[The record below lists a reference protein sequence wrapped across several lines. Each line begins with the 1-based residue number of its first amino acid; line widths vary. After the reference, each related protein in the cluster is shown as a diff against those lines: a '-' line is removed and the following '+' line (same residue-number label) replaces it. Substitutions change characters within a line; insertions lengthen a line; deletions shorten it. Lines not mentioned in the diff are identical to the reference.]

1 LIEEV
6 KEEMEEKN
14 FVVEDLIDLG
24 DP

>member
-14 FVVEDLIDLG
+14 FVVEDLIVLG